1 MEPILVRRADLEDIR
16 RLQIKPRSDWP
27 AVFSTNVH
35 GEIWPFAT
43 YGYTYGGN
51 RLDVRGFSNVIDEVA
66 ERYREIRCEGGHF
79 FIDATGAF
87 YKDESSALST
97 RQFVNFR
104 HCL

>member
-1 MEPILVRRADLEDIR
+1 MEPILVSRPDLEDIK
-16 RLQIKPRSDWP
+16 RLQIKPRNDWP

-43 YGYTYGGN
+43 YGYTYGSD
-51 RLDVRGFSNVIDEVA
+51 RVDVRGFSNVINVVA
-66 ERYREIRCEGGHF
+66 ERYREIRPEGGRF

-87 YKDESSALST
+87 YKEESGAWST

>member
-1 MEPILVRRADLEDIR
+1 VEPIEVSRADLEQIK

-35 GEIWPFAT
+35 GEIWPFWT
-43 YGYTYGGN
+43 YGYTYG
-51 RLDVRGFSNVIDEVA
+51 RDRVDVRGFSPVVDEVA
-66 ERYREIRCEGGHF
+66 ERYRQLRGEGGRF

-87 YKDESSALST
+87 YKDELSGSFT
-97 RQFVNFR
+97 RQFVSFR